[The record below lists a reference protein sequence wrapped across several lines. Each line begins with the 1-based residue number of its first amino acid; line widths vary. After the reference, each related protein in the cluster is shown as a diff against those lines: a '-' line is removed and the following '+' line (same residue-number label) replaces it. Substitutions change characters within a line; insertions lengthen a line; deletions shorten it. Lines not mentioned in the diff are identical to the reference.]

1 MNIFKEI
8 HYLIDKL
15 VYKSINSK
23 SKKWNRIMRDYYKNY
38 SLIFTDCDAY
48 CTIYEGLIYFK
59 KEIFLHP
66 TEEDLFDLLHE
77 IGHCETNTEEMI
89 DCEGEYLATQWAI
102 DNMDKYNVVVSR
114 KYIDEYQD
122 YIFDWWYDDKRNK
135 KKVPTKKS
143 LRLVY

>member
-1 MNIFKEI
+1 M
-8 HYLIDKL
+8 
-15 VYKSINSK
+15 V
-23 SKKWNRIMRDYYKNY
+23 
-38 SLIFTDCDAY
+38 DC
-48 CTIYEGLIYFK
+48 K
-59 KEIFLHP
+59 R
-66 TEEDLFDLLHE
+66 
-77 IGHCETNTEEMI
+77 
-89 DCEGEYLATQWAI
+89 EYLATQWAI